1 MMMAMT
7 HANTGRSRKNLD
19 SIVVLP
25 DQFADGCAA
34 SVSFGGLRGTAF
46 TEVPGPHVQHP
57 FDDHAVPRREAGRNE
72 PGVADGAVER
82 ERPLLDLPG
91 LIHDPRHGV
100 PLRGPD
106 DPLLGG
112 QDGLL
117 HHALLHDGAQEH
129 PGQQQVARVRG
140 HDAHGERPGRRLH
153 GDVPKLQ
160 GAFLGIRRPVLEEQ
174 ADLPAGFAVGAQAPA
189 LQVAPEAQQ
198 LGRRLGHVHVDG
210 VELLDDGERGRL
222 VGRDQRP
229 VGDAGPAD
237 SAGDRCRDARVAE
250 IDPGGLDRRLPVL
263 DLRPRLLH
271 AGGGVVVVLAADRIF
286 RQQFPVPLGLQ
297 FERRQVGLR
306 LGERRP
312 GGLVGH
318 LERSRIDLVQ
328 QLAGLHVRAF
338 LEQALLDDPA
348 HLRADFGNAV
358 WRGAAGQL
366 GR

>member
-1 MMMAMT
+1 ML
-7 HANTGRSRKNLD
+7 N
-19 SIVVLP
+19 
-25 DQFADGCAA
+25 
-34 SVSFGGLRGTAF
+34 
-46 TEVPGPHVQHP
+46 
-57 FDDHAVPRREAGRNE
+57 
-72 PGVADGAVER
+72 
-82 ERPLLDLPG
+82 LPG
-91 LIHDPRHGV
+91 LIHDPCDGF
-100 PLRGPD
+100 PLGSSD
-106 DPLLGG
+106 DALLGG

-117 HHALLHDGAQEH
+117 HHALLHDRAQEH
-129 PGQQQVARVRG
+129 PRQQQVARIRD
-140 HDAHGERPGRRLH
+140 HDAQGERPGRGVH
-153 GDVPKLQ
+153 GDVPELQ

-189 LQVAPEAQQ
+189 LQVAPKAQQ

-229 VGDAGPAD
+229 VGDAGLAD

-286 RQQFPVPLGLQ
+286 RQQLLVAFGLEL
-297 FERRQVGLR
+297 ERRQVGLR